1 MVVGTSLEETLK
13 QASVKFGEEVVEL
26 RSAKGGVIDD
36 IAILRYIKIT
46 HTTARLFDMP
56 DCV

>member
-36 IAILRYIKIT
+36 IAILR
-46 HTTARLFDMP
+46 
-56 DCV
+56 

>member
-1 MVVGTSLEETLK
+1 MVGTSLEETLQ

-36 IAILRYIKIT
+36 ITILRQVKKKSP
-46 HTTARLFDMP
+46 A
-56 DCV
+56 